1 MKMSAT
7 TSSYAK
13 AALNQQDPSI
23 TDSPAPSAPA
33 PALAPA
39 QDPASSQQPVPSST
53 NQKEHVAPEL
63 APAPLPL
70 TNAWGKPTQQTTP
83 SVDLEAILDSKLHS
97 QSGPSSLSVTSPTGK
112 WVPFKGATITISD
125 SSTYSNKRKPRKSK
139 KKSNPTDSK
148 KSGNHIHNNN
158 SNNAANNRKS
168 VKTDSEKRDS
178 FPSVSLNQTSENVE
192 DMGNV
197 NENPDTLLVDG
208 QTNDQPKSH
217 GETKTENGAN
227 NTTNGVNN
235 HHQTQRHHNNQRY
248 STQQR
253 HNGHSHHHAHHQNH
267 NHTNNHNHRHHNY
280 YQNNNQRHGNVQH
293 GYHQHRSNYRNYNN
307 YNRHYTNHGGNIMN
321 WIADSRI
328 HAVASVAAQLN
339 YYFDISNLLKDIYL
353 RKHMNSQGWIDL
365 TFVSQFYRVRAFSC
379 GDLSVIRDALDQS
392 LHFEWGYLES
402 KEDASDET
410 NLTNPIQKIKVRAI
424 KNPLNW
430 VLSET
435 EREGCGLDE
444 LCPTV
449 IQAKSEPKINEESG
463 VNKNTPTQE
472 QTESNTESNNDKI

>member
-1 MKMSAT
+1 MSAT

-23 TDSPAPSAPA
+23 SDSPAPSAPA
-33 PALAPA
+33 PALLLLKI
-39 QDPASSQQPVPSST
+39 QRLST
-53 NQKEHVAPEL
+53 AEL

-168 VKTDSEKRDS
+168 AKTNSEKRDS

-227 NTTNGVNN
+227 NILTMSTTTIKPKDIITTKGIVP
-235 HHQTQRHHNNQRY
+235 
-248 STQQR
+248 S
-253 HNGHSHHHAHHQNH
+253 
-267 NHTNNHNHRHHNY
+267 
-280 YQNNNQRHGNVQH
+280 NVIMVTLIIMLIT
-293 GYHQHRSNYRNYNN
+293 RTITTPTTTTIATIITTKTITKDMAISNYRNYNN